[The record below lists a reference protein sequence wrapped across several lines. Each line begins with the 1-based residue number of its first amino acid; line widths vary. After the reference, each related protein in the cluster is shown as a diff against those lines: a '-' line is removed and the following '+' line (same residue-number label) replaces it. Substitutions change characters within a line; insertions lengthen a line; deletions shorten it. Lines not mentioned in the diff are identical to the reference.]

1 MASIW
6 SWWASDETPPLH
18 SARGGSSQRPFS
30 DADLARDILIVEDE
44 VLIAW
49 MIESLLEDAGFQ
61 SIRLATSAADAL
73 ASAHERGPELIIS
86 DINLGVGDNGIEA
99 AIRMRQIAPA
109 PVVFISAYVDGTART
124 RIADEIGDAVILRKP
139 VEQRALMAA
148 VRELLKR
155 PPQH

>member
-6 SWWASDETPPLH
+6 SWWASDKTSPLH
-18 SARGGSSQRPFS
+18 SARGGGAQRPFS
-30 DADLARDILIVEDE
+30 DADFARDILIVEDE

-61 SIRLATSAADAL
+61 SIRLATSAVDAL
-73 ASAHERGPELIIS
+73 DRANERAPELIIS

-109 PVVFISAYVDGTART
+109 PVVFISAYVDGPARA

-139 VEQRALMAA
+139 VDQRALMAA
-148 VRELLKR
+148 VRELLEP